1 MCDKQFRLERVV
13 KIWLEVFF
21 YSVIGWTIAFFLE
34 LEAFSVR
41 NVIKMFLPILSNTYW
56 YASTYLMMVFF
67 IPLWNYLIRQLEQKQ
82 MMYFLGI
89 SFIVFSLMPSLG
101 AKWLSDPNSIYIAV
115 VLYFMG
121 AYIKKYK
128 KVMYVCGGGYTPFI
142 VIVTLVCTVISAP
155 ILSTLKIAYP
165 LAFIWGPHKTTI
177 LLSSI
182 VMFIWFREIQWKN
195 GKITKV
201 CASSVFGVYLFHN
214 GPLLPGLIK
223 ILKLEKESILSR
235 YYILYLC
242 FGILIIFVAGVLI
255 DKLRIKLFEQP
266 VLYRIQNCVKQLD
279 HKLEVFFPK

>member
-1 MCDKQFRLERVV
+1 M
-13 KIWLEVFF
+13 
-21 YSVIGWTIAFFLE
+21 
-34 LEAFSVR
+34 
-41 NVIKMFLPILSNTYW
+41 
-56 YASTYLMMVFF
+56 
-67 IPLWNYLIRQLEQKQ
+67 
-82 MMYFLGI
+82 
-89 SFIVFSLMPSLG
+89 
-101 AKWLSDPNSIYIAV
+101 
-115 VLYFMG
+115 
-121 AYIKKYK
+121 
-128 KVMYVCGGGYTPFI
+128 GGGYTPFI